1 MKEILKNIIIVTLGI
16 TIGFSICYIMD
27 RKSKT
32 KTHDI
37 VIHKNIDKDLPPSLR
52 VYYWIN
58 YYSDSLDIPVEYL
71 YGIANTE
78 SAWQGPLDF
87 TYKPNVKSSAG
98 ALGPMQIMPSTA
110 KWILGKPITS
120 KLLANDIQLNVM
132 ISAVLVKKLY
142 DKNKDWMLVFGEYN
156 TGKSIINSYSN
167 KVYNYEPNWGDSVIV
182 NLNN

>member
-1 MKEILKNIIIVTLGI
+1 MYTSIEKHSKKYGIPIRYALGI
-16 TIGFSICYIMD
+16 AY
-27 RKSKT
+27 
-32 KTHDI
+32 
-37 VIHKNIDKDLPPSLR
+37 
-52 VYYWIN
+52 
-58 YYSDSLDIPVEYL
+58 VESRYC
-71 YGIANTE
+71 
-78 SAWQGPLDF
+78 GPLQWD
-87 TYKPNVKSSAG
+87 YKSDVVSSAG